1 MGEET
6 IKQQTTRRKKRSYTI
21 RLPAMLEKRT
31 SETLARSDV
40 HSTRYGIHSMQREDI
55 AFACVAIE
63 TSTLPL
69 LLTHAQVDP
78 LAPHSICQA
87 DVNRKYNGK

>member
-1 MGEET
+1 
-6 IKQQTTRRKKRSYTI
+6 
-21 RLPAMLEKRT
+21 MLEKRT

-63 TSTLPL
+63 TSTLSH

-78 LAPHSICQA
+78 LPPHSICQA
-87 DVNRKYNGK
+87 DVNWKYNGK